1 MSRGMRTE
9 RALLLQGEKSPFS
22 PLLPSWTTVCL
33 EPVNYIS
40 QDTTSTP
47 ALTYFSRTVKCS
59 YLWGGELER
68 KESALLKCAGARKR
82 LVCDFKSHF
91 L

>member
-1 MSRGMRTE
+1 MNSVFSTTQAHISGR
-9 RALLLQGEKSPFS
+9 QGWK
-22 PLLPSWTTVCL
+22 
-33 EPVNYIS
+33 PVNYIS

-47 ALTYFSRTVKCS
+47 APTYFLRTVKCS

-68 KESALLKCAGARKR
+68 KESALVKCAGARKL

-91 L
+91 R